1 MTTMWLLRLRARSF
15 QCPKHEQA
23 LSIRL
28 KLLSCLQSI
37 AVARLA
43 VANVRLTEV
52 LFCALAVLDE

>member
-1 MTTMWLLRLRARSF
+1 MWLLRLRARSF
-15 QCPKHEQA
+15 QCPKHDQA

-28 KLLSCLQSI
+28 KLLSCLLSI

-43 VANVRLTEV
+43 VAHVRLTEV